1 MMDFKRTSI
10 CLSQAQASPAF
21 QYVGAEIVSA
31 SVLQRVDCY
40 GNLESYFQLFQFSSC
55 PDESF
60 TDSSCLMVSSTM
72 KVSREG
78 GGRSAASTPS
88 EQLFDDECDLCSN
101 SYIASCFGQV

>member
-1 MMDFKRTSI
+1 MMDFVRTSI

-21 QYVGAEIVSA
+21 QYVGAEIVNA

-40 GNLESYFQLFQFSSC
+40 GNLESYFHLFQFSSC

-60 TDSSCLMVSSTM
+60 TGSSCSMVSSTT

-78 GGRSAASTPS
+78 GGRSVALTPS
-88 EQLFDDECDLCSN
+88 EQLFDDESDLCFN
-101 SYIASCFGQV
+101 SYRASCFGQV